1 MVGMVLLFL
10 TLSISTLNAQEQGN
24 KDSQELLDRIETLE
38 KQLKKLEDEGKA
50 RKSLEI
56 TEEEKTDSEKEV
68 LEAVGR
74 EYSLSPKGTFS
85 LDYNL
90 SYAYSPAET
99 FISQSQAS
107 QSATTLEF
115 QRQAD
120 HTITHSIYTS
130 YSILDNLTT
139 SVNLPIVYRYTK
151 QGTDDS
157 LDQSDI
163 GDISIGLAVQPPSA
177 WSWLKLPLGINGTYT
192 FGGVLPTGRSPFKIN
207 TKTELSTGSGLY
219 QLSAG
224 GSFSK
229 QIDPLV
235 FFWSLGYSYPFDKK
249 NLNYRVQ
256 DQITLDEVKTGS
268 SINFGMGMGYAMSY
282 ANSINMSFN
291 YSYQKSS
298 SYKYNEVKSVQ
309 KSGDRVSAT
318 YGIGMGLMV
327 TPKTVISVSLGYNL
341 ISAGFSLSARV
352 PFDFVM

>member
-1 MVGMVLLFL
+1 MIL
-10 TLSISTLNAQEQGN
+10 TTSTLHAQEQEK

-56 TEEEKTDSEKEV
+56 TQEEKSDTEKGV

-90 SYAYSPAET
+90 TYSYSPAET
-99 FISQSQAS
+99 FISQDQYT

-120 HTITHSIYTS
+120 HTIQHSLYTS
-130 YSILDNLTT
+130 YSILDNLTS

-151 QGTDDS
+151 QGTTSS
-157 LDQSDI
+157 LDQSDL
-163 GDISIGLAVQPPSA
+163 GDISLGLAVQPPSS
-177 WSWLKLPLGINGTYT
+177 WTWLKLPADINSTYNLSA
-192 FGGVLPTGRSPFKIN
+192 VLPTGRSPFKIN

-235 FFWSLGYSYPFDKK
+235 FFWSIGYSYPFDRK
-249 NLNYRVQ
+249 NLNYLVQ
-256 DQITLDEVKTGS
+256 NTITLDEVKPGS
-268 SINFGMGMGYAMSY
+268 SINFGMGMGYALSY

-298 SYKYNEVKSVQ
+298 TYKYKEVSSAQ

-318 YGIGMGLMV
+318 YGVGMGLMV
-327 TPKTVISVSLGYNL
+327 TPKTVVSVSLGYNL
-341 ISAGFSLSARV
+341 ISAGFSLSVRV
-352 PFDFVM
+352 PFDFVI